1 MHTYPVV
8 KGKIQQAIARARPCW
23 FLFLKRDQ
31 LLLVLSTVQ
40 FVLFVPLAWWA
51 HKHPRPPVELAMT
64 HVLQK
69 KRSPFLQLVIRIV
82 STLTGSSASLNVL
95 VVPTALVLWA
105 RRLRLEA
112 IMTVGISWMSTFV
125 RALIRQV
132 IYRPRPNPLL
142 VHLST
147 RKQTKSFPSG
157 HVTSSFAFWGWLFAL
172 GRLQRQRSR
181 PWQKALLSI
190 PVLCV
195 VLVGPTRIYLGDHW
209 TTDVLGGYLFGGT
222 WLSLSLW
229 LYLTLQKKRVLL

>member
-1 MHTYPVV
+1 MHTYAVV

-95 VVPTALVLWA
+95 VVPTTPC
-105 RRLRLEA
+105 R
-112 IMTVGISWMSTFV
+112 
-125 RALIRQV
+125 
-132 IYRPRPNPLL
+132 
-142 VHLST
+142 
-147 RKQTKSFPSG
+147 
-157 HVTSSFAFWGWLFAL
+157 
-172 GRLQRQRSR
+172 
-181 PWQKALLSI
+181 
-190 PVLCV
+190 VLCI
-195 VLVGPTRIYLGDHW
+195 GKQPA
-209 TTDVLGGYLFGGT
+209 
-222 WLSLSLW
+222 SK
-229 LYLTLQKKRVLL
+229 QKYGSESCAPKDMRERRKREVF

>member
-1 MHTYPVV
+1 MP
-8 KGKIQQAIARARPCW
+8 GKRGNKRGDDCW

-64 HVLQK
+64 HVLQ
-69 KRSPFLQLVIRIV
+69 LVIRIV

-105 RRLRLEA
+105 RRL
-112 IMTVGISWMSTFV
+112 
-125 RALIRQV
+125 
-132 IYRPRPNPLL
+132 RPNPLL

-172 GRLQRQRSR
+172 GRLQRQRRR

-229 LYLTLQKKRVLL
+229 LYLTLEKKRVLL